1 MTLFFLLIL
10 PLCVGPFLPP
20 RLALRLGGL
29 GVVLGLDFI
38 VYGNVAY
45 DPGAGFGLGE
55 AMLAGLALL
64 YFGAVGVSLAVGA
77 FWRGRSRGPAVPRLL
92 DQVLIA
98 FAMTPPA
105 GAIALILGN
114 LLAGHSQPLA
124 VHLGL
129 AGVLAALSAAAFRSR
144 SDAIRAAI
152 WGLSLTLGLIV
163 WDSTRL
169 AAQIAEALPQRPHCL
184 AFGPEGA
191 PPPQM
196 PLMALTAPKPILLR
210 VEGQGYQRVRR
221 WSFRYHGFVRTGLK
235 SEEVACQPGA

>member
-1 MTLFFLLIL
+1 MTRLVLLI
-10 PLCVGPFLPP
+10 LPP

-29 GVVLGLDFI
+29 GVVLGLDVI

-45 DPGAGFGLGE
+45 EPGAGSGLGQ
-55 AMLAGLALL
+55 AMLAGLALV
-64 YFGAVGVSLAVGA
+64 YFGTVAVSLAVGA
-77 FWRGRSRGPAVPRLL
+77 LWRGRSRGPAVPRLL
-92 DQVLIA
+92 DPVLIV

-105 GAIALILGN
+105 GAIALIPGE
-114 LLAGHSQPLA
+114 LLAGHSRPLA

-129 AGVLAALSAAAFRSR
+129 AGVLAALSAAAFLIRSA
-144 SDAIRAAI
+144 AIRAAI
-152 WGLSLTLGLIV
+152 WGLSLSLGLIV

-169 AAQIAEALPQRPHCL
+169 ARQIAEALPERPHYL

-191 PPPQM
+191 PPPPM

-210 VEGQGYQRVRR
+210 LEGRATALR

-235 SEEVACQPGA
+235 PDEVACRPGA